1 MPYTASAM
9 MAKKKL
15 MFSGV
20 SPSTG
25 NHSPRRGISAA
36 AENTREAVFCSPGGI
51 RYLTITKFI
60 SDAQMKLNMMVV
72 TTMCEPR
79 LACR

>member
-1 MPYTASAM
+1 
-9 MAKKKL
+9 

-25 NHSPRRGISAA
+25 NQVFSSGRAA
-36 AENTREAVFCSPGGI
+36 AENTREAGFCSPSGI
-51 RYLTITKFI
+51 MYFTIMKFI
-60 SDAQMKLNMMVV
+60 RLAAMKLNMMVV
-72 TTMCEPR
+72 TTTWLPR

>member
-1 MPYTASAM
+1 
-9 MAKKKL
+9 

-20 SPSTG
+20 SPSDG
-25 NHSPRRGISAA
+25 NQVLKRGISPLSA
-36 AENTREAVFCSPGGI
+36 NTRLAVFCSPGGI

-60 SDAQMKLNMMVV
+60 RLAAMKLNMMVV
-72 TTMCEPR
+72 TTIWLPR